1 MSMLSQPHISNAHF
15 KTRIFL
21 LTLTPAYTDKHA
33 HINHKTISQQR
44 KTMKVFLLG
53 ALWGCA
59 LFTQFICATE
69 APLQNTSLQALSIQ
83 TYSRD
88 SVSLNGEWK
97 IIVDPYENGYY
108 NYRYEPFDQQAT
120 PSQNAYFTDS
130 KQKSPGD
137 LLEYDFDKSASLQV
151 PGDWNT
157 QTDKLYYYEGTVW
170 YRKTFDA
177 PPTKN
182 GERTFLYFGAVN
194 YRADVYLNGKKLGV
208 HVGGFTPFHYEITGK
223 LKDKN
228 NSLVVKVDNKR
239 HADAVPTLNTDWWN
253 YGGITR
259 EVKLITVPQTFIR
272 DYKIE
277 LTSLAD
283 KTVSGR
289 VLLDGAKGGEK
300 ISLKLP
306 ELNIQQTLTANSS
319 GAAHFSFIATNAQL
333 WSPENPK
340 LYSLQ
345 INAGKD
351 KFTDTVGLRSI
362 STQGKQLLL
371 NGKPIFLRG
380 VSVHEEYSAKG
391 GGRVKN
397 AAEAKQ
403 LLDWAKGFNANFV
416 RLAHYPHNEDMVRL
430 ADQMGLLVWSEIPVY
445 WTINWSNEATYQNAE
460 AQLTAMIER
469 DKNRAAVIIWSLAN
483 ETPVSDARNKFLTRL
498 ATKARS
504 LDNSRLLSAAMEK
517 HYRTDNANVAVVQ
530 DPLAE
535 HLDLVSFNQYIGWY
549 DGAPEKIDRIT
560 WEINYNKPVF
570 ISEFGGDARAGNHGD
585 IDTIFTEEF
594 QENLY
599 IKTLKMLDGIDGF
612 VGTSPWILTDFRS
625 PRRHL
630 PGIQDEFNRK
640 GVYSNTG
647 EKKKAFF
654 VLKNYYDNKAEQ
666 NATNN

>member
-1 MSMLSQPHISNAHF
+1 
-15 KTRIFL
+15 
-21 LTLTPAYTDKHA
+21 
-33 HINHKTISQQR
+33 
-44 KTMKVFLLG
+44 MKRFLLG
-53 ALWGCA
+53 ALWACA
-59 LFTQFICATE
+59 CLAQFAFAAQASSTTE
-69 APLQNTSLQALSIQ
+69 LPLQAYTRAA
-83 TYSRD
+83 T
-88 SVSLNGEWK
+88 SLNGEWK

-130 KQKSPGD
+130 KQKTPGD
-137 LLEYDFDKSASLQV
+137 LLEYDFDKSTSLQV

-177 PPTKN
+177 PKAKKSD
-182 GERTFLYFGAVN
+182 RTFLYFGAIN

-208 HVGGFTPFHYEITGK
+208 HVGGFTPFHYEITNQ
-223 LKDKN
+223 LNDKN

-259 EVKLITVPQTFIR
+259 EVKLITVPKTFIR
-272 DYKIE
+272 DYKIA

-283 KTVSGR
+283 KIVSGS

-300 ISLKLP
+300 ISLKVP
-306 ELNIQQTLTANSS
+306 ELNIQQTLTADKQ
-319 GAAHFSFIATNAQL
+319 GKATFSFNADNVQL

-340 LYSLQ
+340 LYAVQ
-345 INAGKD
+345 ISSGAD
-351 KFTDTVGLRSI
+351 KLGDSVGLRTI
-362 STQGKQLLL
+362 STQGKTLLL

-380 VSVHEEYSAKG
+380 ISVHEEYSAHG

-397 AAEAKQ
+397 AAEAQ
-403 LLDWAKGFNANFV
+403 HLLNWAKGFNANFV

-430 ADQMGLLVWSEIPVY
+430 AEQMGLLVWSEIPVY
-445 WTINWSNEATYQNAE
+445 WTINWNNEATYQNAE
-460 AQLTAMIER
+460 TQLAAMIER

-483 ETPVSDARNKFLTRL
+483 ETPVSDARNKFLVRL
-498 ATKARS
+498 AAKARS
-504 LDNSRLLSAAMEK
+504 LDNTRLLSAALEK
-517 HYRTDNANVAVVQ
+517 HYRADNESIAVVE

-535 HLDLVSFNQYIGWY
+535 HLDMVSFNQYIGWY

-585 IDTIFTEEF
+585 VNKIFTEEF

-599 IKTLKMLDGIDGF
+599 VKTLKMLDGIDGF

-630 PGIQDEFNRK
+630 PGIQDDFNRK
-640 GVYSNTG
+640 GIYSNTG
-647 EKKKAFF
+647 EKKKAFY
-654 VLKNYYDNKAEQ
+654 VLKNFYDKKAGNQ
-666 NATNN
+666 TTNN